1 VTGELVLAVAA
12 LLGAAGVLAWSSRV
26 GARRRL
32 QRIHSAQSERRSG
45 AVRRAFGGLVRY
57 GRRPPTRG
65 HAAAACC
72 GVGGTC
78 LLFIG
83 PVGALI
89 AAVYTGLIVRGLVRL
104 HRVRDAGKE
113 RADGLD
119 ALSSLAADLRA
130 GLPPVAAQAAVAQ
143 AAVAQTV
150 IAQPVVAR
158 PVVAQASGDTS
169 AVWPSG
175 RLGELAGATF
185 RLAEQTGAPLA
196 DLLDR
201 VEADARTM
209 DRAIAAAAAQAAGA
223 RATAFML
230 TGLPV
235 GGIGLGYALGV
246 DPLHVLL
253 RTPIGAA
260 CAVGA
265 LALQVAGLAWADRL
279 TDVAARRA

>member
-1 VTGELVLAVAA
+1 VTGRSALAFAA
-12 LLGAAGVLAWSSRV
+12 LLGAAGVLAWSGRV
-26 GARRRL
+26 GWRKRL
-32 QRIHSAQSERRSG
+32 RRIHGAQPAGEYATLRRILD
-45 AVRRAFGGLVRY
+45 RIVRY
-57 GRRPPTRG
+57 GRQRPTMG
-65 HAAAACC
+65 SAAFACC
-72 GVGGTC
+72 VIGGAC
-78 LLFIG
+78 LVFAG

-89 AAVYTGLIVRGLVRL
+89 ATAYTGLIVRGLVRH
-104 HRVRDAGKE
+104 HRVRDAGKR

-130 GLPPVAAQAAVAQ
+130 GLPPVAAQAAVTDRPEAHDPAPSQ
-143 AAVAQTV
+143 PTSGSSPAA
-150 IAQPVVAR
+150 
-158 PVVAQASGDTS
+158 
-169 AVWPSG
+169 WPSG
-175 RLGELAGATF
+175 RLGEVAGATF

-196 DLLDR
+196 DLLER

-209 DRAIAAAAAQAAGA
+209 DRAIVAAAAQAAGA

-235 GGIGLGYALGV
+235 GGIGLGYGLGV

-260 CAVGA
+260 CAMGA
-265 LALQVAGLAWADRL
+265 LGLQVAGLIWADRL